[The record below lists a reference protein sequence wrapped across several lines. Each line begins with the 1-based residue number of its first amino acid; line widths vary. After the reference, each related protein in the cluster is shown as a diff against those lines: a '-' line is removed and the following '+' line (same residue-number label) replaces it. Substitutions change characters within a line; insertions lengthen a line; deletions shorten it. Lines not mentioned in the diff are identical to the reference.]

1 MMNKTTNKTRAALFF
16 ATFALGSVIG
26 TGIGMVAAPNARAE
40 TCQYSGTTDFNGKA
54 SIETRYK
61 KTADTITS
69 RTLLR
74 FTASLFGF
82 NIEYDFDDIDVL
94 SAQDEQLRAVSVN
107 SRYSINGKTNRLN
120 WDHAQFH
127 WSPNETHAT
136 RITAL
141 RPEDLS
147 EKYATFA
154 KYWEPSTFGSDWVAD
169 FQQIPL
175 EERTDLDISGFDHT
189 LQSMLYVAFVK
200 TRRTDPKNGP
210 IEFEP
215 FFLGSKTG
223 KPAAAIQA
231 DPVVSGN
238 QVVWSTPLNIGGTET
253 SDGKPAQLTVD
264 LRTHALKAVHLV
276 IHRDVITAQ
285 GNLVLQGCT
294 P

>member
-1 MMNKTTNKTRAALFF
+1 MIKAMNQTRSALFF
-16 ATFALGSVIG
+16 VSLALSSVIG
-26 TGIGMVAAPNARAE
+26 TGIVIVAASSAQAE

-61 KTADTITS
+61 KTADTITF

-74 FTASLFGF
+74 FTASFFGF
-82 NIEYDFDDIDVL
+82 HVEYDFDNIDVL
-94 SAQDEQLRAVSVN
+94 SAQYEQLQEVSVN

-141 RPEDLS
+141 KPEDLS
-147 EKYATFA
+147 GKYPTFA
-154 KYWEPSTFGSDWVAD
+154 KYWDPSTFGSDWVQD
-169 FQQIPL
+169 FKELPL
-175 EERTDLDISGFDHT
+175 EERPDLDISGFDHT
-189 LQSMLYVAFVK
+189 LQSMLYVAFVQ

-210 IEFEP
+210 IVFEP

-223 KPAAAIQA
+223 KPSPSIQA

-238 QVVWSTPLNIGGTET
+238 QAVWSTPLNIGGTET
-253 SDGKPAQLTVD
+253 SDGKPAQFTVD
-264 LRTHALKAVHLV
+264 LRTHTLEAVHLV
-276 IHRDVITAQ
+276 IHRDIITAQ